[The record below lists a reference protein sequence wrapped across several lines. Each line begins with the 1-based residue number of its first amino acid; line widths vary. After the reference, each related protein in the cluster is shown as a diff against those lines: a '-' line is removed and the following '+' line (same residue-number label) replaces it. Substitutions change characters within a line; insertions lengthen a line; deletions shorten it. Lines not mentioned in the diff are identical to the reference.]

1 MHSLLFTA
9 LAIFSVLPAQIPSV
23 TWKDLK
29 SRLRHPDTLYV
40 LNFWSTWC
48 RPCIAELPYFQKAAD
63 SLQPKY
69 PIRFY
74 LISLDFPPDGAHAA
88 QRLLRQKN
96 ISLPAMWL
104 TETNPNTW
112 IPEVD
117 SAWDG
122 SIPFSILWPSRKS
135 KLGSFHS
142 AEEVVEFVLQR
153 YETPSDK

>member
-1 MHSLLFTA
+1 MPSLLFTA
-9 LAIFSVLPAQIPSV
+9 LAIFSVLLAQIPSV

-104 TETNPNTW
+104 TENNPNTW

-135 KLGSFHS
+135 KLGGFHS
-142 AEEVVEFVLQR
+142 AEEVIEFVLQG
-153 YETPSDK
+153 YENPRDK